1 MYIIFQF
8 NYKVQ
13 SKIITLHD
21 STIFPKWQ
29 VCLFF
34 PCIVPERDVLPPEG
48 IQSPEI
54 YLHVKC
60 ESYRLLKICFKKPSG
75 SILGWKFY
83 DQLPNYWFLKKDS
96 AP

>member
-13 SKIITLHD
+13 SKIIALHD
-21 STIFPKWQ
+21 CTIFPKWQ

-34 PCIVPERDVLPPEG
+34 PCIVPELDVLPLEG
-48 IQSPEI
+48 IQSPET

-60 ESYRLLKICFKKPSG
+60 ESYRLLKICLKKPSS

-83 DQLPNYWFLKKDS
+83 GQLTSYWFLKKDS

>member
-13 SKIITLHD
+13 PKIIALHD
-21 STIFPKWQ
+21 CIIFPKWQ

-34 PCIVPERDVLPPEG
+34 PCIVPELDVLPPEG
-48 IQSPEI
+48 IQSPET

-60 ESYRLLKICFKKPSG
+60 ES
-75 SILGWKFY
+75 
-83 DQLPNYWFLKKDS
+83 
-96 AP
+96 